1 MSVKKILPGLLLLV
15 VLVMASVPLLTYAQP
30 SQPEKPNFVF
40 VNYVGSALVLDLDD
54 VTYTVPA
61 ATTSAGGRL
70 ELQLAAGEHKYAAN
84 VPGVKNGS
92 AGIFTL
98 SAGGYVGK
106 AARLEK
112 TEAVLDK
119 AGNVLAEPEDKV
131 LVFDVDPFA
140 TPVAAAPVADAWVP
154 APAGA
159 GQGSLVWANYNGDE
173 LTVDIGGTVYK
184 VPPAANTIPG
194 RLQISVAPGLVRYT
208 ASVPGGSLN
217 GEATLAA
224 GQVVGLN
231 VSAKLKKEADY
242 EVGKPAPTP
251 EPVELLL
258 SVEDLT
264 AQTAAGTTTP
274 AVEATPTAPAPAVP
288 PASTGGKPGLLVK
301 NFTGQ
306 TLTFTVNNQVWA
318 VPDNAE
324 TAIPLADGSYNYTA
338 SLPFA
343 AVNGTVNLAPGQSA
357 TLSVAATLAHDRLS
371 VYQQ

>member
-1 MSVKKILPGLLLLV
+1 MWLKKIIGGGILLLAL
-15 VLVMASVPLLTYAQP
+15 ASMPLFTHAQP
-30 SQPEKPNFVF
+30 AKPNFVF

-61 ATTSAGGRL
+61 ATDSAGGRL
-70 ELQLAAGEHKYAAN
+70 ELQLAAGEHKYAAS

-98 SAGGYVGK
+98 SAGGYAGK

-112 TEAVLDK
+112 TKAVLDK
-119 AGNVLAEPEDKV
+119 AGKVLAEPEDKV
-131 LVFDVDPFA
+131 LVFDVDPYA

-154 APAGA
+154 APAMA
-159 GQGSLVWANYNGDE
+159 GQGGLVWANYNGDE
-173 LTVDIGGTVYK
+173 LTVDIGGTVHK
-184 VPPAANTIPG
+184 VPPAANNIPG

-217 GEATLAA
+217 GEVTLAA
-224 GQVVGLN
+224 GQVVGLS

-258 SVEDLT
+258 SAEDLT
-264 AQTAAGTTTP
+264 AGIAAGTPTP
-274 AVEATPTAPAPAVP
+274 AVEATPTATPVP
-288 PASTGGKPGLLVK
+288 VTGKPGLLVK

-318 VPDNAE
+318 VPNNAE
-324 TAIPLADGSYNYTA
+324 TAIPLAAGSYNYTA

-343 AVNGTVNLAPGQSA
+343 AVNGTVNLAPGQNV

-371 VYQQ
+371 VYRQ